1 MSDDDVSAAET
12 RLYWQ
17 ELRPDGPPPLAAP
30 YTTAYPVSLPDGR
43 WLILPLRWPPSLGG
57 RKATASL
64 IVNQASFAVEDAL
77 VSAMAELA
85 FPLLPEVVVGLP
97 TLGLGLARGVA
108 KALGHR
114 RYVALGH
121 SRKFWYREDLGVP
134 VRSITTPG
142 DEKKIYLDPRMLP
155 QIAGKRVVVV
165 DDVVSGGATAAAA
178 VPFLKRRGGGPRA
191 RGGPRRPPPR
201 ADPAVRR
208 LRAPG
213 PPAPPPPPPRRGR
226 RHAPEPPLGP
236 GLRTHRRR
244 LARPRARRL
253 RHTPPRAGRRRL
265 GAAGRGLSAHLAGRM
280 PPSTNAKA
288 ASAPAR
294 RTSPLRIA
302 WIASARV
309 R

>member
-1 MSDDDVSAAET
+1 MSDDDASAAAT
-12 RLYWQ
+12 RLFWQ
-17 ELRPDGPPPLAAP
+17 ELLPEGPPPLAAP
-30 YTTAYPVSLPDGR
+30 YTIAYPVSLPDGR

-121 SRKFWYREDLGVP
+121 SRKFWYCEDLGVP
-134 VRSITTPG
+134 VRSTTSPG

-155 QIAGKRVVVV
+155 QIAGKRVVVI

-178 VPFLKRRGGGPRA
+178 VPFLKRLGAEPLAVVVAMRQSRRWVPAFA
-191 RGGPRRPPPR
+191 RIG
-201 ADPAVRR
+201 ADWPDRV
-208 LRAPG
+208 LGVFDTPL
-213 PPAPPPPPPRRGR
+213 
-226 RHAPEPPLGP
+226 LGP
-236 GLRTHRRR
+236 VEGGWAP
-244 LARPRARRL
+244 LAED
-253 RHTPPRAGRRRL
+253 
-265 GAAGRGLSAHLAGRM
+265 
-280 PPSTNAKA
+280 
-288 ASAPAR
+288 
-294 RTSPLRIA
+294 
-302 WIASARV
+302 
-309 R
+309 